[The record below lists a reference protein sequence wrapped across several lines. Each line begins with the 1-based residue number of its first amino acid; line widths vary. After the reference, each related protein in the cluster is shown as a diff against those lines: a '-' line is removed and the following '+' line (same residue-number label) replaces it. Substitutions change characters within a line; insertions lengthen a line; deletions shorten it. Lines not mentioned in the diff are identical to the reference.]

1 LKTSKPAKMDK
12 ETPEISAAGREI
24 KYLPPPAVL
33 LNVAACS
40 NLSLEGDDMFSP
52 LTGTGPS
59 MNDSFEESTYDWENG
74 SIGEDTVARETN
86 DERIKLL
93 QDEDEVMAMNAL
105 LPLERE

>member
-1 LKTSKPAKMDK
+1 
-12 ETPEISAAGREI
+12 
-24 KYLPPPAVL
+24 
-33 LNVAACS
+33 
-40 NLSLEGDDMFSP
+40 MFSP

-59 MNDSFEESTYDWENG
+59 MNDLFEESTYDWENA